1 MKILLDENLPD
12 DLKYEFQNMDI
23 YSVNDMKWNSK
34 KNGELLTLM
43 VENNFD
49 VLITLDQ
56 NLKFQQNLS
65 KFKIQVVCLKV
76 PDSKIETSKPFVPK
90 ILEILRSNLK
100 DKYIE
105 I

>member
-1 MKILLDENLPD
+1 
-12 DLKYEFQNMDI
+12 MD
-23 YSVNDMKWNSK
+23 NK

-49 VLITLDQ
+49 TLITLDK
-56 NLKFQQNLS
+56 NLRFQQNLS
-65 KFKIQVVCLKV
+65 RFEIRVLCLKV
-76 PDSKIETSKPFVPK
+76 PDSKIETSRPFVPK
-90 ILEILRSNLK
+90 IIEILRSNSK

>member
-1 MKILLDENLPD
+1 MKILLDENVPD
-12 DLKYEFQNMDI
+12 DLKYEFKNMDI

-49 VLITLDQ
+49 VLITLDK

-65 KFKIQVVCLKV
+65 KFDIRIICLKV
-76 PDSKIETSKPFVPK
+76 PDSRIETSKPFVPR
-90 ILEILRSNLK
+90 IIEILRSNSQ